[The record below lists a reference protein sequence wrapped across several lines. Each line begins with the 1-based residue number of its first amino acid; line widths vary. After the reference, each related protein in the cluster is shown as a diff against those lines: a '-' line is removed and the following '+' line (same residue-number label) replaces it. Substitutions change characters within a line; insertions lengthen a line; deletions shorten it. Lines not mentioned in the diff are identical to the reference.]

1 MSYLILS
8 FVYLFF
14 FGLPLAA
21 IIFFVFSLVRYL
33 QAKIQNKKSGEPF
46 SVYSRDEMVK
56 RTTLL
61 VISVIVAIV
70 VVAVVVGIYILLL
83 NAIAY
88 IGAEFT

>member
-21 IIFFVFSLVRYL
+21 VIFFVVSLVRYL
-33 QAKIQNKKSGEPF
+33 QAKIKIKKYGEPF

-70 VVAVVVGIYILLL
+70 VVAVVIGVFMLLL

-88 IGAEFT
+88 M

>member
-1 MSYLILS
+1 
-8 FVYLFF
+8 LFF

-21 IIFFVFSLVRYL
+21 IVFFVVSLIRYL
-33 QAKIQNKKSGEPF
+33 RLKIKIKKYGAPF

-70 VVAVVVGIYILLL
+70 VVAVVIGVFMLLL
-83 NAIAY
+83 NGLAY
-88 IGAEFT
+88 M

>member
-21 IIFFVFSLVRYL
+21 IVFFAVSLVRYL
-33 QAKIQNKKSGEPF
+33 QAKIQNKKSGAPF

-61 VISVIVAIV
+61 VISVIIAIV
-70 VVAVVVGIYILLL
+70 VVAVVIGVFMLLL

-88 IGAEFT
+88 M

>member
-21 IIFFVFSLVRYL
+21 IVFFVVSLIRYL
-33 QAKIQNKKSGEPF
+33 QAKIQNKKQGAPF

-70 VVAVVVGIYILLL
+70 VVAVVIGVFMLLL

-88 IGAEFT
+88 M

>member
-21 IIFFVFSLVRYL
+21 IVFFVFSLVRYL
-33 QAKIQNKKSGEPF
+33 QAKIQNKKHGEPF

-70 VVAVVVGIYILLL
+70 VVAVVIGVFMLLL

-88 IGAEFT
+88 M